1 MRNSPNPQ
9 SPFLSFFPQRT
20 HPKSGTSQKKKIYFF
35 ELIMPLLPVKQWQSH
50 RRKELRSCFIGAIF
64 QCPKPLWMLI
74 FYNQCPSAFVLNLNI
89 GTRALIIKNRADSLT
104 LNQSKLFS
112 SLEFFTLKKR

>member
-1 MRNSPNPQ
+1 MRNSPTLKALFYP
-9 SPFLSFFPQRT
+9 FFPNAPTRR
-20 HPKSGTSQKKKIYFF
+20 SGTSQKKKIYFF